1 MKTTFLAAAALA
13 FAATSAVHAADA
25 PKPATPAAKPA
36 TAAAKPAA
44 AKPGAATPAKPT
56 PAQVANMQRAARI
69 LRAFNALFESK
80 ETTQPVKTA
89 LLACLYNN
97 KLATISAAA
106 GQVIAKNPA
115 LKEDNITD
123 VLHAAGGVC
132 GLKFGTSAAAAPAPA
147 PLKPVTPSTGTTG
160 R

>member
-1 MKTTFLAAAALA
+1 MKTMLLAAAALA
-13 FAATSAVHAADA
+13 IAATPAVQAADA
-25 PKPATPAAKPA
+25 PKPAA
-36 TAAAKPAA
+36 AAAKPAA
-44 AKPGAATPAKPT
+44 KPAATTPAKPT
-56 PAQVANMQRAARI
+56 AAQIANMQRAARI
-69 LRAFNALFESK
+69 LRAFNAIFEAK

-115 LKEDNITD
+115 LKDDNIND

-132 GLKFGTSAAAAPAPA
+132 GLKFGTGTAAAPAAAPA
-147 PLKPVTPSTGTTG
+147 PLKPVAPSTGTTG